1 MGCSPSRSSSDIDT
15 LQRATGREFSEA
27 ERDEIRTRQL
37 RAYCWTFIVSGLEH
51 PNFVRIVTEL
61 TEHGA
66 AKIAAA
72 AQTLAA

>member
-1 MGCSPSRSSSDIDT
+1 MTIDVLDGRCVAPRDTLHKARSFVLSSS
-15 LQRATGREFSEA
+15 L
-27 ERDEIRTRQL
+27 L
-37 RAYCWTFIVSGLEH
+37 RAYRWTFIVSGLEH

-72 AQTLAA
+72 AQALAA